1 MAEEQHEKGRQY
13 LEYFNGLLT
22 LTLAH
27 LSYKKLYD
35 AYKNPKR
42 LIFKINGKE
51 FSFDTKATIQYNGE
65 QRDVW
70 VESKG
75 YSQGGALL
83 DYYKDFIRRVY
94 ETIVNGKTNED
105 DIFIFVTNVSFGTT
119 KKNLFKREFVLEFLI
134 TQYGE
139 PDFEKAIQFEK
150 VSKAIFAIIFTDS
163 YIDLFMDRIS
173 FEKNEKIWD
182 IWANRNVKLLD
193 WETFCDMIRIMNP
206 TLENL
211 DKVKIGEEINIP
223 KMNGEKIE
231 DKNKS
236 L

>member
-27 LSYKKLYD
+27 LSYEKVYD

-42 LIFKINGKE
+42 LVFKIKEKE
-51 FSFDTKATIQYNGE
+51 FSFDTKAIMQYNGE
-65 QRDVW
+65 RRDVW

-75 YSQGGALL
+75 YSQGGPLL
-83 DYYKDFIRRVY
+83 ECYKEFIKRVY
-94 ETIVNGKTNED
+94 ETIIHDKTNED

-119 KKNLFKREFVLEFLI
+119 IKNLFRREFILEFLI
-134 TQYGE
+134 SEYGK
-139 PDFEKAIQFEK
+139 PDSKKILQFEK
-150 VSKAIFAIIFTDS
+150 ISKAIFAIIFTDS

-173 FEKNEKIWD
+173 FEKDEKLWD
-182 IWANRNVKLLD
+182 IWTKRNIYSLG
-193 WETFCDMIRIMNP
+193 WETFCDMVRVMNP

-211 DKVKIGEEINIP
+211 DKVKIGETINIP
-223 KMNGEKIE
+223 KMNR
-231 DKNKS
+231 KNKV
-236 L
+236 